1 MEATVLDETL
11 IDQLLIGTIK
21 PESLDGIR
29 EDTLVVIITIKNHR
43 GRVAREFAI
52 GSLKL
57 RLPDLLPRFETPP
70 TIAAPTSRSAAT
82 MTLVA
87 APGLFMR

>member
-29 EDTLVVIITIKNHR
+29 EDTLVVIITVKNHR
-43 GRVAREFAI
+43 GRVARE
-52 GSLKL
+52 L
-57 RLPDLLPRFETPP
+57 R
-70 TIAAPTSRSAAT
+70 
-82 MTLVA
+82 
-87 APGLFMR
+87 